1 VTKTSIRID
10 QSVNGPV
17 A

>member
-1 VTKTSIRID
+1 VTTTSVRID